1 MLKTSCFELKG
12 EWRGRGGWVGWSGR
26 WVVCGEG
33 NGGVVAVGEWT
44 SDIDLMCFSER
55 VIRRVKAR
63 RV

>member
-1 MLKTSCFELKG
+1 MGGVAWG
-12 EWRGRGGWVGWSGR
+12 EGGV
-26 WVVCGEG
+26 GEG